1 MLTLLGVA
9 LLEIFLYIL
18 RPGAGADLPDTAV
31 ALLYIGWA
39 LVILR
44 AAWWE
49 LSRGAGFVH
58 HLAYVLAVMWL
69 HQLIPAHLMAL
80 RPVYAFNDMPDLL
93 AYLLVAVMAV
103 FLPYGIMAPPLL
115 EGWRLVTRRWRPW

>member
-18 RPGAGADLPDTAV
+18 RPGAGADLPATAV

-49 LSRGAGFVH
+49 MSRTAGFVH

-69 HQLIPAHLMAL
+69 HQQNAAHLVAL
-80 RPVYAFNDMPDLL
+80 RPIYTFEQMPDLL
-93 AYLLVAVMAV
+93 AYLLVTVIAL

-115 EGWRLVTRRWRPW
+115 DGWRLVARRWRPW